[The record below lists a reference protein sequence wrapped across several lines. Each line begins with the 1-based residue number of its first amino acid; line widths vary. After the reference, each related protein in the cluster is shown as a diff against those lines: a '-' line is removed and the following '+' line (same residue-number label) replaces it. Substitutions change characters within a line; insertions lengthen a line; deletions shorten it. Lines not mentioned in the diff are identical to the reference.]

1 MSDYQP
7 RQQGGWPTQPPASG
21 GGQGGYGQEGY
32 GHAAP
37 GQGGYG
43 PGASGQ
49 EGYGQGAYG
58 QAAPGQ
64 GGYGPSASGQEGYGQ
79 ADYGYGPGSYDQA
92 AYGQATYGQ
101 QSGRPP
107 RRRRRRHPLA
117 WLVVALVVIVVILV
131 IGDQV
136 AKSYAQN
143 DIAKQVQSAGLSEK
157 PSVSIKGWP
166 FLTQILAHDVK
177 TIDLSANNVTTTG
190 GKLPVSFTA
199 TATGVHLNS
208 SFNSATVDHI
218 NGQVTIT
225 YQALDTYLANS
236 IGIPGLN
243 SISISPDPA
252 KGPDAVT
259 ANAAGLASV
268 DATVLKTGPDQ
279 ITIKFGKLGGI
290 ASLLGGAASIP
301 DQVIDIPKLPL
312 GLVVGTPAVTSK
324 GVVIPASASNTT
336 LSQ

>member
-1 MSDYQP
+1 VSDYQP
-7 RQQGGWPTQPPASG
+7 RPQGGWPTQPPAGG
-21 GGQGGYGQEGY
+21 GGQGGYGQDGY
-32 GHAAP
+32 G
-37 GQGGYG
+37 Q
-43 PGASGQ
+43 GASGQ
-49 EGYGQGAYG
+49 EGYGQGGYG
-58 QAAPGQ
+58 PSAPGQ
-64 GGYGPSASGQEGYGQ
+64 GSYGQGAPGQGSSGQGASGQEGYGQ
-79 ADYGYGPGSYDQA
+79 TDYGYGPGSYDQA
-92 AYGQATYGQ
+92 TYGQATYGQ

-107 RRRRRRHPLA
+107 RRRRRHPLA
-117 WLVVALVVIVVILV
+117 WFIVVLVVILV
-131 IGDQV
+131 ILGIGDQV
-136 AKSYAQN
+136 AKAYAQN
-143 DIAKQVQSAGLSEK
+143 DIAKQVQSAGLSAK

-177 TIDLSANNVTTTG
+177 KIDLSANNVTTTG

-225 YQALDTYLANS
+225 YQSLDTYLASS
-236 IGIPGLN
+236 IGIQGLN

-259 ANAAGLASV
+259 ANAAGIVSV
-268 DATVLKTGPDQ
+268 DATVLKTGPNQ

-312 GLVVGTPAVTSK
+312 GLVVGTPTATSK
-324 GVVIPASASNTT
+324 GVVIPATASNTT

>member
-7 RQQGGWPTQPPASG
+7 RPQGGWPTQPSASG

-32 GHAAP
+32 GQTAD
-37 GQGGYG
+37 
-43 PGASGQ
+43 
-49 EGYGQGAYG
+49 
-58 QAAPGQ
+58 Q
-64 GGYGPSASGQEGYGQ
+64 GGYGPSAPGQEGYGQ
-79 ADYGYGPGSYDQA
+79 TDYGYGPGSYDQA
-92 AYGQATYGQ
+92 TYGQATYGQ

-117 WLVVALVVIVVILV
+117 WFIVVLVVILAILG

-136 AKSYAQN
+136 AKAYAQN
-143 DIAKQVQSAGLSEK
+143 DIAKQVQSAGLSAK

-208 SFNSATVDHI
+208 SFSSATVDHI

-225 YQALDTYLANS
+225 YQSLDTYLASS
-236 IGIPGLN
+236 IGIQGLN

-259 ANAAGLASV
+259 ASAAGIVSV
-268 DATVLKTGPDQ
+268 DATVLKTGPNQ

-336 LSQ
+336 FSQ

>member
-1 MSDYQP
+1 VSDYQP

-32 GHAAP
+32 GQAAGQGGYGQAAP

-43 PGASGQ
+43 P
-49 EGYGQGAYG
+49 GAYG

-131 IGDQV
+131 IDDQV

-312 GLVVGTPAVTSK
+312 GLVVGTPAVTAQ